1 VNVSCGR
8 LLSTFRRHAIAKW
21 SAGILLLAAPI
32 ISQAMDLAR
41 MRSLAGASLLDLR
54 VDALFKQ
61 CGLPSVIVD
70 TADDPK
76 ERKTLHWNRVDMTLS
91 SKNWEIHYSR
101 KEPAAGS
108 AIGWRNPTTPEATCL
123 ANLAILVLDTKGESG
138 ILSVKKRDDDQGYIT
153 TYKVPDNLYAAHQV
167 VGITATLER
176 SMPSSE
182 LAKAYGPP
190 TEIIKREGGISI
202 HRYWVVHR
210 DGKMPLSAYAVDF
223 EVNNMSKTC
232 DRYAAYASGVKF
244 VQDKLDAL
252 IHQWEK
258 VYVID

>member
-1 VNVSCGR
+1 VSVSSGQLSACGR
-8 LLSTFRRHAIAKW
+8 RAIAKW
-21 SAGILLLAAPI
+21 SAGILLLVAPI
-32 ISQAMDLAR
+32 ASQAMDLAR

-76 ERKTLHWNRVDMTLS
+76 ERKALHWKRVDMTLS

-101 KEPAAGS
+101 KLPAPGS
-108 AIGWRNPTTPEATCL
+108 AVGWRNPTMPDVTCL

-138 ILSVKKRDDDQGYIT
+138 ILSVKKRDDGQGYIT

-167 VGITATLER
+167 VGITATLGR
-176 SMPSSE
+176 SMPSPE

-202 HRYWVVHR
+202 HRYWVIHR